1 MQVLPRSTVDQ
12 QALFIIVAGEVQA
25 CYGGMGKRLV
35 ERAMLVSAVEAETQ
49 AEGDAEEHTFDMAT
63 DENVD
68 SDDPFDLDREDSL
81 LPHVAEFGECPDQIK
96 HVRSYSH
103 MRLVFTLRTENC
115 NKQVWE
121 HSAINIDDEPVK
133 SGRS

>member
-12 QALFIIVAGEVQA
+12 QALFIIIAGEVQA

-49 AEGDAEEHTFDMAT
+49 AEGDVVEHSFDMAA

-68 SDDPFDLDREDSL
+68 SDDPFDLDLEDSL
-81 LPHVAEFGECPDQIK
+81 LPHVAEFREYPDQIK
-96 HVRSYSH
+96 HVRCYSY
-103 MRLVFTLRTENC
+103 MRLIFTLRTDNC
-115 NKQVWE
+115 NKQV
-121 HSAINIDDEPVK
+121 
-133 SGRS
+133 